1 LDRFQTTGEPSKNA
15 AGETVP
21 PVAGTTETVTPEAP
35 PVLEPIAEQ
44 AKLFETM
51 QTTFTTQ
58 IQQLQDQIK
67 QLVDQI
73 SALQSPTQTQATA
86 ATPTGNAPATPPAP
100 GTGMPAGMD
109 QIRIAQFYQIAAP
122 MMISGTFQQ
131 VVDAIVSAGL
141 TPTDTELAFLES
153 EIARIRAG

>member
-1 LDRFQTTGEPSKNA
+1 
-15 AGETVP
+15 
-21 PVAGTTETVTPEAP
+21 
-35 PVLEPIAEQ
+35 
-44 AKLFETM
+44 
-51 QTTFTTQ
+51 
-58 IQQLQDQIK
+58 
-67 QLVDQI
+67 
-73 SALQSPTQTQATA
+73 
-86 ATPTGNAPATPPAP
+86 
-100 GTGMPAGMD
+100 MPAGMD